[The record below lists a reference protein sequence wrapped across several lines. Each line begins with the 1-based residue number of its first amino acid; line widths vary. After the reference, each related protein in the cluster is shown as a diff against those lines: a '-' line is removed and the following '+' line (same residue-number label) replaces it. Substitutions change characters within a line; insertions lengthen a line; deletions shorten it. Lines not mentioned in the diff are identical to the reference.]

1 MSPKDCAYIVERL
14 AIRFMAMVADH
25 ERQLAEHRT
34 SFGARTEAD
43 AKIIAGLRAEIKQRA
58 KEQDQDHKTI
68 VSLISERD
76 GLRVQVQD
84 MREEIIRVNEAHG
97 RTKVEHDGLLDE
109 LAVQRDAFT
118 ANVERIR
125 RELCEGRDALR
136 AEVAALQERLRASI
150 ARGDFAQMEV
160 AALKSQTPKHPVK
173 VGEWVRRT
181 DAECDGIYFG
191 RGVIAQVL
199 DILDAPE
206 NQYTVSRPEWN
217 GYTVPWA
224 MQYCEPCDPPEATHD
239 TEAGKAAAEAALKTE
254 IKVGDVVE
262 VVSNTGLNTWL
273 ADVGSFGTVA
283 SIETI
288 MDLSVRLAAIP
299 GKKNALGGYVSLS
312 DVRKVTT

>member
-25 ERQLAEHRT
+25 ERQLSEHRT

-43 AKIIAGLRAEIKQRA
+43 AKIIAGLREEVKRLQWENATMHQDAEDGYAEAIKVLGDPIA
-58 KEQDQDHKTI
+58 LSK
-68 VSLISERD
+68 ERD
-76 GLRVQVQD
+76 
-84 MREEIIRVNEAHG
+84 
-97 RTKVEHDGLLDE
+97 
-109 LAVQRDAFT
+109 
-118 ANVERIR
+118 
-125 RELCEGRDALR
+125 
-136 AEVAALQERLRASI
+136 ALQERLRASI

-160 AALKSQTPKHPVK
+160 AALKSQNPKQHPVK

-239 TEAGKAAAEAALKTE
+239 TEAGKAAAE
-254 IKVGDVVE
+254 
-262 VVSNTGLNTWL
+262 SGLLLN
-273 ADVGSFGTVA
+273 
-283 SIETI
+283 
-288 MDLSVRLAAIP
+288 
-299 GKKNALGGYVSLS
+299 GGL

>member
-97 RTKVEHDGLLDE
+97 RTKVVHDGLLDE

-125 RELCEGRDALR
+125 CEGRDALR

-160 AALKSQTPKHPVK
+160 AALKSQTPQHPVK
-173 VGEWVRRT
+173 VGEWVRSVHG
-181 DAECDGIYFG
+181 E
-191 RGVIAQVL
+191 IARVAKVGASRYEL
-199 DILDAPE
+199 FAPGLKCW
-206 NQYTVSRPEWN
+206 TIWHFD
-217 GYTVPWA
+217 
-224 MQYCEPCDPPEATHD
+224 YCEPCDPPLTAPVPKRAHPVAVGGYLRRLTGFNTTPAGEIARVTLVEYDDPLVYEVARPNGQTGRWSAKYCEPCDPPPANHD
-239 TEAGKAAAEAALKTE
+239 TEAGKAAAE
-254 IKVGDVVE
+254 
-262 VVSNTGLNTWL
+262 SGLLLN
-273 ADVGSFGTVA
+273 
-283 SIETI
+283 
-288 MDLSVRLAAIP
+288 
-299 GKKNALGGYVSLS
+299 GGL

>member
-97 RTKVEHDGLLDE
+97 RTKVVHDGLRDE
-109 LAVQRDAFT
+109 LTAQRDAFT
-118 ANVERIR
+118 AEVERIR
-125 RELCEGRDALR
+125 RELHEGRDAEATVKLTPKVGDTVRLVTVPTRDAATVHLR
-136 AEVAALQERLRASI
+136 T
-150 ARGDFAQMEV
+150 
-160 AALKSQTPKHPVK
+160 ALKWPWIDRWGVVGQTGKVVK
-173 VGEWVRRT
+173 PR
-181 DAECDGIYFG
+181 DA
-191 RGVIAQVL
+191 VALTVAVAL
-199 DILDAPE
+199 DDDS
-206 NQYTVSRPEWN
+206 TVFARWPIDCLE
-217 GYTVPWA
+217 VVA
-224 MQYCEPCDPPEATHD
+224 EATHD
-239 TEAGKAAAEAALKTE
+239 TEAGKAVAESALKTE
-254 IKVGDVVE
+254 PVAEEIKVDDLVE
-262 VVSNTGLNTWL
+262 VVSATHRIYTEHEDLGRRGIVT
-273 ADVGSFGTVA
+273 AVDG
-283 SIETI
+283 
-288 MDLSVRLAAIP
+288 MRLSVEAVPGYRLPIRGIV
-299 GKKNALGGYVSLS
+299 GKC